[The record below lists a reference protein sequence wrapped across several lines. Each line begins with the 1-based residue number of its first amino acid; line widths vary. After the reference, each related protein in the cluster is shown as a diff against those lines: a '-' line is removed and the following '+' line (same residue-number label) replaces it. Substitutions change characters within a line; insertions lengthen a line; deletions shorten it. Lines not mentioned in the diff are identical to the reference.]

1 MPQVRQSGS
10 QSAKINVQE
19 EGIALSMKPS
29 VDKPPAIDLAWSEY
43 EDISLAAAMAGIKYP
58 VLLDPRIRTLVERE
72 IDPIEF
78 TRAHRQEPL
87 GIFALIGLRFLL
99 DRFPSM
105 TRFRYSIGPPPEEAK
120 VPVIVTFHHEQE
132 RGYFVALTLDLYG
145 TELNA

>member
-1 MPQVRQSGS
+1 MCQNGPKSE
-10 QSAKINVQE
+10 KIKVQL
-19 EGIALSMKPS
+19 EGNDLNPKPK
-29 VDKPPAIDLAWSEY
+29 VDQPPAIDLAWSEY
-43 EDISLAAAMAGIKYP
+43 EDISISAAMAGIKYP

-72 IDPIEF
+72 IDPVEF
-78 TRAHRQEPL
+78 ERAHRQEPL

-120 VPVIVTFHHEQE
+120 VPVIATFHHDEQ
-132 RGYFVALTLDLYG
+132 RGYFLALTLDVYG

>member
-1 MPQVRQSGS
+1 MPRMCQSGTK
-10 QSAKINVQE
+10 SAKINFQE

-43 EDISLAAAMAGIKYP
+43 EDISLSAAMAGIKYP

-120 VPVIVTFHHEQE
+120 VPVIVTFHHEQV
-132 RGYFVALTLDLYG
+132 RGYFVALTLDVYG

>member
-1 MPQVRQSGS
+1 MHDAPS
-10 QSAKINVQE
+10 QAASFEDREERNVLNSKRNVSQ
-19 EGIALSMKPS
+19 
-29 VDKPPAIDLAWSEY
+29 PPAIDLDWSEY

-78 TRAHRQEPL
+78 TRANRQEPL

-105 TRFRYSIGPPPEEAK
+105 TRFRYSIGPPSEERK
-120 VPVIVTFHHEQE
+120 VPVVITFHHEQE

-145 TELNA
+145 TDLNA

>member
-1 MPQVRQSGS
+1 MYSCRSK
-10 QSAKINVQE
+10 SAKVKVKGN
-19 EGIALSMKPS
+19 ALNKNPS
-29 VDKPPAIDLAWSEY
+29 VDQPPAIDLAWSEY

-78 TRAHRQEPL
+78 ARANHQEPL
-87 GIFALIGLRFLL
+87 GVFALIGLRFLL

-105 TRFRYSIGPPPEEAK
+105 TRFRYSIGPPCEEAK

-132 RGYFVALTLDLYG
+132 RGYFVALTLDVYG

>member
-1 MPQVRQSGS
+1 MSTQP
-10 QSAKINVQE
+10 NVN
-19 EGIALSMKPS
+19 
-29 VDKPPAIDLAWSEY
+29 DPPAIDLAWSEY
-43 EDISLAAAMAGIKYP
+43 EDISLSATMAGIKYP

-78 TRAHRQEPL
+78 TRANRQEPL

-105 TRFRYSIGPPPEEAK
+105 TRFRYSIGPPEEERK
-120 VPVIVTFHHEQE
+120 VPVFVSFHHAEV

-145 TELNA
+145 SDLNA